1 MVAGREDAGVLE
13 DDPPRRVATPARRGF
28 VMGADPVQRLRHQRS
43 LRRAETDIDSITCSL
58 HPSGK

>member
-1 MVAGREDAGVLE
+1 VLE